1 MRELQTSEPGIPLV
15 RLNLVAPF
23 ADALRQRRVDPA
35 PALQAFNLDN
45 EALGNPDIFVPAHM
59 VYELVE
65 AFAAAAG
72 DPFLGITLGEQL
84 DISSWSPFVAAS
96 AQADNTAELLLLCAV
111 NASKDAS
118 SASLN
123 LETTGERTRFHVRR
137 LAGTDALPA
146 QVDAFWIGILTGIL
160 KRVTGA
166 DWQPGEV
173 LAQVCDTG
181 VIPADYHGIRIAAG
195 GADGP
200 SVSFPS
206 SWLFL
211 EFVSAKHTNS
221 LLTKPSTLPGQSFV
235 SSVQQALL
243 PHIAEQNLSLDR
255 AAQLCGLKKR
265 TLQKHLQN
273 AGTAYSRVLS
283 ELRSEKARHE
293 LGHSQKSIAEIG
305 ADVGYPDAAVF
316 SRAFKGWA
324 GLSPQQFRDN
334 RGSK

>member
-1 MRELQTSEPGIPLV
+1 MRVLQTSESAIPLV
-15 RLNLVAPF
+15 RLSLIAPF
-23 ADALRQRRVDPA
+23 LDELCQRRVDPTA
-35 PALQAFNLDN
+35 ALQAFNLSN
-45 EALGNPDIFVPAHM
+45 EALGNPDIFVPAHT

-65 AFAAAAG
+65 AFAAAAD
-72 DPFLGITLGEQL
+72 DPLLGVTLGEQL

-137 LAGTDALPA
+137 LAGTDTLPA
-146 QVDAFWIGILTGIL
+146 QVDAFWIGILAGIL

-166 DWQPGEV
+166 DWQPSEV
-173 LAQVCDTG
+173 LAQVCDTD
-181 VIPADYHGIRIAAG
+181 VIPVDYRGIRVAAG
-195 GADGP
+195 GSDGP

-211 EFVSAKHTNS
+211 PFVAAKHTNH
-221 LLTKPSTLPGQSFV
+221 LQTKPGTLPGQSFV
-235 SSVQQALL
+235 LSVQQALL
-243 PHIAEQNLSLDR
+243 PHIAEQNLGLAR
-255 AAQLCGLKKR
+255 GAELCRLNKR

-273 AGTAYSRVLS
+273 AGTSYSKVLS
-283 ELRSEKARHE
+283 GLRCEKARDE
-293 LGHSQKSIAEIG
+293 LSHSQKSIATIG

-316 SRAFKGWA
+316 SRAFKGWT
-324 GLSPQQFRDN
+324 GVSPQQFRDN
-334 RGSK
+334 TH